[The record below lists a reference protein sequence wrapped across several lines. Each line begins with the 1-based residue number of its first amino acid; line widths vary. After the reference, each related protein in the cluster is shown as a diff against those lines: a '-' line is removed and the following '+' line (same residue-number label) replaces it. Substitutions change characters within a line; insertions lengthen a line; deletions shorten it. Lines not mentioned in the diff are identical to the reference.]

1 MDLGQFHH
9 RQNKGEERRGE
20 IWQKKKQ
27 QLLSKHRAAAD
38 GICCTATGV
47 PVCIKT
53 ANGHNQLAWEEYVN
67 VVLKILK
74 FTKTCYATFK
84 E

>member
-1 MDLGQFHH
+1 MDLDNFIID
-9 RQNKGEERRGE
+9 KTKKRRGE
-20 IWQKKKQ
+20 GRFGKKKQ
-27 QLLSKHRAAAD
+27 QLLSKHRAAAN
-38 GICCTATGV
+38 GVCCTAICV

-53 ANGHNQLAWEEYVN
+53 TNGHNQLAWEEYVK